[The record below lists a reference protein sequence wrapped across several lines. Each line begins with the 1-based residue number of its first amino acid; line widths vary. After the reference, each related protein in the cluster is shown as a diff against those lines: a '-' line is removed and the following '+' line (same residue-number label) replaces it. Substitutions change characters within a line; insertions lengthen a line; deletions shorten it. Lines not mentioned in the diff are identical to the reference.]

1 MTYHYIFLK
10 FIFYIIASSIIS
22 WLFEQ
27 KAEIPFAYDTFIV
40 KQTLKVN
47 NNSYIRRIRNNNH
60 MIEYI
65 KGEIAELS
73 PASATI
79 DCNGLGYAVNISLN
93 TYAAIQGKKSCK
105 LYIYEAIREDA

>member
-1 MTYHYIFLK
+1 M
-10 FIFYIIASSIIS
+10 
-22 WLFEQ
+22 FEQ

-93 TYAAIQGKKSCK
+93 TYAAIQGKK
-105 LYIYEAIREDA
+105 LQAIYL

>member
-1 MTYHYIFLK
+1 
-10 FIFYIIASSIIS
+10 
-22 WLFEQ
+22 
-27 KAEIPFAYDTFIV
+27 
-40 KQTLKVN
+40 
-47 NNSYIRRIRNNNH
+47 

-93 TYAAIQGKKSCK
+93 TYAAIQGKK
-105 LYIYEAIREDA
+105 LQAIYL

>member
-1 MTYHYIFLK
+1 
-10 FIFYIIASSIIS
+10 
-22 WLFEQ
+22 
-27 KAEIPFAYDTFIV
+27 
-40 KQTLKVN
+40 
-47 NNSYIRRIRNNNH
+47 

-105 LYIYEAIREDA
+105 LYICLLYTSADKQAVARCQERI